1 MKNGRF
7 DLKTD
12 RFEVRI
18 NRFEAK
24 SDRFDLK
31 TVRFDLKADRLNG
44 HELKYLNK
52 FRCETMLSSLL
63 EMGSE
68 QTKHSKQ

>member
-12 RFEVRI
+12 RFEVKI

-31 TVRFDLKADRLNG
+31 TDRFDLKADRLNG
-44 HELKYLNK
+44 HDLKYLNR
-52 FRCETMLSSLL
+52 FRSETMLSCLL
-63 EMGSE
+63 EIGSD
-68 QTKHSKQ
+68 QAKYLKQ

>member
-1 MKNGRF
+1 VKNGRF

-12 RFEVRI
+12 RFEVKV

-24 SDRFDLK
+24 SD
-31 TVRFDLKADRLNG
+31 RFDLKADRLNG